1 MRIHPVN
8 FLIAI
13 LICALLT
20 YGLVS
25 LDANLMKGTIGIG
38 SFIFLSSTLAVSIG
52 FSFEGA
58 RAAVNLKVLSLLFF
72 VCGLVLNLLFALL
85 WSSQVSY
92 IISCG
97 ILFLVYAL
105 AAQAVFS
112 AKQ

>member
-13 LICALLT
+13 LIGALAT

-38 SFIFLSSTLAVSIG
+38 AFLFLSSTLAVGIG
-52 FSFEGA
+52 FNFDGA
-58 RAAVNLKVLSLLFF
+58 RAGTNLKVLSLLFF
-72 VCGLVLNLLFALL
+72 FCALVLNLLFSLF

-97 ILFLVYAL
+97 ILFLVYVL
-105 AAQAVFS
+105 IAQSVFS
-112 AKQ
+112 TQQ